1 MEIAIN
7 LVERKSSGGEQMENA
22 LTSLV
27 QSLNVF
33 YLLAGAVMILSMHAG
48 FAFLEAGTVRKKNQV
63 NALVKIIVDISVAT
77 VAYFFIGYPLAHGVS
92 FLKPASLLSQEHG
105 LELVRFFFLLMFA
118 ACISAI
124 VSGGVAERM
133 KFRPYVVAGF
143 FLAGVIY
150 PFFESLVW
158 AERFSSQ
165 FQGFVK
171 HIFGAPIHDFAGSMV
186 VHALGGWIAL
196 PALLLL
202 GPRMGRY
209 VKGKS
214 KPIPVSNIPYL
225 ALGSWILIVGWF
237 GFNVM
242 SSQKI
247 TDISGLVAVN
257 SLMATAGGI
266 LGGLIFGK
274 NDPGFIHN
282 GALAGL
288 VAICAGSD
296 VVNPVGALVI
306 GFVAALIF
314 VKAFVYEQERLKI
327 DDVLGVVPL
336 HGLNGLWG
344 GVAAG
349 IFGKKALW
357 GLGGVSLLSQ
367 LFGALLTL
375 VYAVVAG
382 FLLYGALKVTFGL
395 RLSQEEEFN
404 GSDLSIH
411 RVRAYPEEEIK
422 F

>member
-1 MEIAIN
+1 MEESFK
-7 LVERKSSGGEQMENA
+7 V
-22 LTSLV
+22 LV

-48 FAFLEAGTVRKKNQV
+48 FAFLEAGTVRRKNQV
-63 NALVKIIVDISVAT
+63 NALVKIIVDVSIAT
-77 VAYFFIGYPLAHGVS
+77 VAYFFIGYPLAHGVC
-92 FLKPASLLSQEHG
+92 FIKPASVLSADRG
-105 LELVRFFFLLMFA
+105 LELVRFFFLLTFA

-124 VSGGVAERM
+124 VSGGIAERM
-133 KFRPYVVAGF
+133 KFKPYVTAGF
-143 FLAGVIY
+143 FLSGVIY
-150 PFFESLVW
+150 PIFESLIW
-158 AERFSSQ
+158 AERWSGA
-165 FQGFVK
+165 FQSWVE

-186 VHALGGWIAL
+186 VHGLGGWIAL

-214 KPIPVSNIPYL
+214 RPIPVSNIPYL
-225 ALGSWILIVGWF
+225 ALGSWILIIGWF

-242 SSQKI
+242 SSQKF

-296 VVNPVGALVI
+296 IVNPVGALLI
-306 GFVAALIF
+306 GLIAAFIF
-314 VKAFVYEQERLKI
+314 IKAFIWEQENLRI

-336 HGLNGLWG
+336 HGLNGIWG
-344 GVAAG
+344 GIAAG
-349 IFGKKALW
+349 IFGQKFLW
-357 GLGGVSLLSQ
+357 GLGGVSILSQ
-367 LFGALLTL
+367 VFGALLT
-375 VYAVVAG
+375 VIYAILSG
-382 FLLYGALKVTFGL
+382 FILYGILKVTVGL
-395 RLSQEEEFN
+395 RLSEEEEFQ
-404 GSDLSIH
+404 GADLSIH
-411 RVRAYPEEEIK
+411 RVRAYPEEEVR

>member
-1 MEIAIN
+1 
-7 LVERKSSGGEQMENA
+7 LA
-22 LTSLV
+22 LEEGIKHLV

-48 FAFLEAGTVRKKNQV
+48 FAFLEAGTVRRKNQV
-63 NALVKIIVDISVAT
+63 NALVKIIVDVAVAT
-77 VAYFFIGYPLAHGVS
+77 VAYYFIGYPIAHEVC
-92 FLKPASLLSQEHG
+92 FVKPASALVADQG

-133 KFRPYVVAGF
+133 KFRPYVIAGF

-150 PFFESLVW
+150 PIFEALIW
-158 AERFSSQ
+158 GERWSPQ
-165 FQGFVK
+165 FQAWVK

-186 VHALGGWIAL
+186 VHGLGGIIAL
-196 PALLLL
+196 PAILLL

-214 KPIPVSNIPYL
+214 KPIPVSNIPFL
-225 ALGSWILIVGWF
+225 ALGSWILIIGWF

-242 SSQKI
+242 SSQKLE
-247 TDISGLVAVN
+247 DISGLVAVN
-257 SLMATAGGI
+257 SLMAAAGGI

-296 VVNPVGALVI
+296 VVNPIGALFI
-306 GFVAALIF
+306 GLVAAYIF
-314 VKAFVYEQERLKI
+314 IKFFVIFQEKLKI

-336 HGLNGLWG
+336 HGFNGIWG
-344 GVAAG
+344 GIAAG
-349 IFGKKALW
+349 IFGKKFLG
-357 GLGGVSLLSQ
+357 GLGGVSLGAQ
-367 LFGALLTL
+367 LFGALLMV
-375 VYAVVAG
+375 VYALVAG
-382 FLLYGALKVTFGL
+382 FVLYGSLKAIFGL
-395 RLSQEEEFN
+395 RLSEEEEFN
-404 GSDLSIH
+404 GADLSVH
-411 RVRAYPEEEIK
+411 RITAYPEEK
-422 F
+422 FKL

>member
-1 MEIAIN
+1 MA
-7 LVERKSSGGEQMENA
+7 VEEGIKH
-22 LTSLV
+22 LV

-48 FAFLEAGTVRKKNQV
+48 FAFLEAGTVRRKNQV
-63 NALVKIIVDISVAT
+63 NALVKIIVDVAVAT
-77 VAYFFIGYPLAHGVS
+77 VAYYFIGYPLAHKVC
-92 FLKPASLLSQEHG
+92 FIKPASALVSDQG

-133 KFRPYVVAGF
+133 KFRPYVIAGF

-150 PFFESLVW
+150 PIFEALIW
-158 AERFSSQ
+158 GERWSPA
-165 FQGFVK
+165 FQGWVE

-186 VHALGGWIAL
+186 VHGLGGIIAL
-196 PALLLL
+196 PAILLL

-209 VKGKS
+209 VRGKS

-225 ALGSWILIVGWF
+225 ALGSWILIIGWF

-242 SSQKI
+242 SSQKL

-266 LGGLIFGK
+266 IGGLLFGK

-296 VVNPVGALVI
+296 IVNPVGAFVI
-306 GFVAALIF
+306 GVVAAYIF
-314 VKAFVYEQERLKI
+314 IKFFVIFQERLKI

-336 HGLNGLWG
+336 HGFNGIWG
-344 GVAAG
+344 GIAAG
-349 IFGKKALW
+349 IFGQKFLG
-357 GLGGVSLLSQ
+357 GLGGVSLAAQ
-367 LFGALLTL
+367 IFGAVLMV
-375 VYAVVAG
+375 VYALVAG
-382 FLLYGALKVTFGL
+382 FILYGSLKAVFGL
-395 RLSQEEEFN
+395 RLSEEEEFN
-404 GSDLSIH
+404 GADLSIH
-411 RVRAYPEEEIK
+411 KITAYPEEK
-422 F
+422 FRV

>member
-1 MEIAIN
+1 ME
-7 LVERKSSGGEQMENA
+7 EA
-22 LTSLV
+22 LKSLV
-27 QSLNVF
+27 QSLNIF

-48 FAFLEAGTVRKKNQV
+48 FAFLEAGTVRRKNQV
-63 NALVKIIVDISVAT
+63 NALVKIIVDVSVAT
-77 VAYFFIGYPLAHGVS
+77 VAYYFIGYPLAHKVC
-92 FLKPASLLSQEHG
+92 FVKPAGSLFADHG

-133 KFRPYVVAGF
+133 KFKPYVTAGF

-150 PFFESLVW
+150 PIFEAMIW
-158 AERFSSQ
+158 AERWSGQ
-165 FQGFVK
+165 FQGWVE
-171 HIFGAPIHDFAGSMV
+171 HTFGAPIHDFAGSMV
-186 VHALGGWIAL
+186 VHGLGGWIAL

-214 KPIPVSNIPYL
+214 RPIPVSNIPYL
-225 ALGSWILIVGWF
+225 ALGSWILIIGWF

-242 SSQKI
+242 SSQKL

-296 VVNPVGALVI
+296 IVNPIGALVI
-306 GFVAALIF
+306 GFIAALIF
-314 VKAFVYEQERLKI
+314 VKAFIWEQEKLKI

-336 HGLNGLWG
+336 HGLNGIWG
-344 GVAAG
+344 GIAAG
-349 IFGKKALW
+349 IFGQKALW

-367 LFGALLTL
+367 VFGALLTV
-375 VYAVVAG
+375 VYALVAG
-382 FLLYGALKVTFGL
+382 FLLYGSLKVTMGL
-395 RLSQEEEFN
+395 RLTEEEEFQ

-411 RVRAYPEEEIK
+411 KVRAYPEEEIR

>member
-1 MEIAIN
+1 MEEA
-7 LVERKSSGGEQMENA
+7 LKS
-22 LTSLV
+22 LI
-27 QSLNVF
+27 QSLNIF

-63 NALVKIIVDISVAT
+63 NALVKIIVDVSVAT
-77 VAYFFIGYPLAHGVS
+77 VAYYFIGYPLAHKVC
-92 FLKPASLLSQEHG
+92 FVKPASSLFADHG

-133 KFRPYVVAGF
+133 KFKPYITAGF
-143 FLAGVIY
+143 FLAGVVY
-150 PFFESLVW
+150 PVFEALIW
-158 AERFSSQ
+158 AERWSGK
-165 FQGFVK
+165 FQGWVE
-171 HIFGAPIHDFAGSMV
+171 HTFGAPIHDFAGSMV
-186 VHALGGWIAL
+186 VHGLGGWIAL
-196 PALLLL
+196 PAILLL

-209 VKGKS
+209 VRGKS
-214 KPIPVSNIPYL
+214 RPIPVSNIPYL
-225 ALGSWILIVGWF
+225 ALGSWILIIGWF

-242 SSQKI
+242 SSQKL

-266 LGGLIFGK
+266 LGGVLFGK

-296 VVNPVGALVI
+296 VVNPIGALVI
-306 GFVAALIF
+306 GFIAALIF
-314 VKAFVYEQERLKI
+314 VKAFIWEQEKLKI

-336 HGLNGLWG
+336 HGLNGIWG
-344 GVAAG
+344 GIAAG
-349 IFGKKALW
+349 IFGKKLLW
-357 GLGGVSLLSQ
+357 GLGGVSLSAQ
-367 LFGALLTL
+367 IFGAVFTV
-375 VYAVVAG
+375 VYALVTG
-382 FLLYGALKVTFGL
+382 FLLYGALNVIMGL
-395 RLSQEEEFN
+395 RLTEEEEFN

-411 RVRAYPEEEIK
+411 KVRAYPEEEIR

>member
-1 MEIAIN
+1 MEAGI
-7 LVERKSSGGEQMENA
+7 ER
-22 LTSLV
+22 LL

-63 NALVKIIVDISVAT
+63 NALVKIIVDVSVAT
-77 VAYFFIGYPLAHGVS
+77 LAYYLVGYPLAHKIC
-92 FLKPASLLSQEHG
+92 FLKPASALTADQG
-105 LELVRFFFLLMFA
+105 LELTRFFFLLMFA

-133 KFRPYVVAGF
+133 KFKPYVTAGF

-150 PFFESLVW
+150 PVFEAFIW
-158 AERFSSQ
+158 GERWSPQ
-165 FQGFVK
+165 FQSWVE
-171 HIFGAPIHDFAGSMV
+171 HTFGAPIHDFAGSMV
-186 VHALGGWIAL
+186 VHGLGGWIAL
-196 PALLLL
+196 PAILLL

-209 VKGKS
+209 VRGRS
-214 KPIPVSNIPYL
+214 RPIPISNIPYL
-225 ALGSWILIVGWF
+225 ALGSWILIIGWF

-247 TDISGLVAVN
+247 EDISGLVAVN
-257 SLMATAGGI
+257 SLLATAGGLI
-266 LGGLIFGK
+266 GGLIFGK

-296 VVNPVGALVI
+296 IVNPLGAFVI
-306 GFVAALIF
+306 GLVAAFIF
-314 VKAFVYEQERLKI
+314 VKAFIYEQEVLKI

-344 GVAAG
+344 GIAAG
-349 IFGKKALW
+349 IFGKKLLW
-357 GLGGVSLLSQ
+357 GLGGVSLMAQ

-375 VYAVVAG
+375 VYAVAAG
-382 FLLYGALKVTFGL
+382 FVLYGALKVVMGL
-395 RLSQEEEFN
+395 RLSEEEEFN
-404 GSDLSIH
+404 GADLSIH
-411 RVRAYPEEEIK
+411 HITAYPEDRVKI
-422 F
+422 

>member
-1 MEIAIN
+1 METGIHH
-7 LVERKSSGGEQMENA
+7 L
-22 LTSLV
+22 L
-27 QSLNVF
+27 QSLNIF

-63 NALVKIIVDISVAT
+63 NALVKIIVDVAVAT
-77 VAYFFIGYPLAHGVS
+77 MAYYLIGYPLAHKVC
-92 FLKPASLLSQEHG
+92 FIKPASQLMGDQG

-133 KFRPYVVAGF
+133 KFKPYVTAGF

-150 PFFESLVW
+150 PVFEALIW
-158 AERFSSQ
+158 GERWSPV
-165 FQGFVK
+165 FQNWVK

-186 VHALGGWIAL
+186 VHGLGGWIAL
-196 PALLLL
+196 PAVLLL

-209 VKGKS
+209 VRGKS
-214 KPIPVSNIPYL
+214 KPIPISNIPYL
-225 ALGSWILIVGWF
+225 ALGSWILIIGWF

-242 SSQKI
+242 SSQKLE
-247 TDISGLVAVN
+247 DISGLVAVN
-257 SLMATAGGI
+257 SLLATAGGLI
-266 LGGLIFGK
+266 GGVIFGK

-296 VVNPVGALVI
+296 VVNPLSAFVI

-314 VKAFVYEQERLKI
+314 VKAFIYEQEVLKI

-344 GVAAG
+344 GIAAG
-349 IFGKKALW
+349 IFGQKVLW
-357 GLGGVSLLSQ
+357 GLGGVSFLAQ
-367 LFGALLTL
+367 MFGALLTL
-375 VYAVVAG
+375 VYALAAG
-382 FLLYGALKVTFGL
+382 FILYGTLKAVMGL
-395 RLSQEEEFN
+395 RLSEEEEFE
-404 GSDLSIH
+404 GADLSIH
-411 RVRAYPEEEIK
+411 HITAYPEDRIK
-422 F
+422 V

>member
-1 MEIAIN
+1 MAEVGISA
-7 LVERKSSGGEQMENA
+7 
-22 LTSLV
+22 LV
-27 QSLNVF
+27 QSLNIF

-63 NALVKIIVDISVAT
+63 NALVKIIVDVSVAT
-77 VAYFFIGYPLAHGVS
+77 LAYFFIGYPLAHEVS
-92 FLKPASLLSQEHG
+92 FIKPADALFADHG

-133 KFRPYVVAGF
+133 KFRPYVIAGF

-150 PFFESLVW
+150 PIFEALIW
-158 AERFSSQ
+158 AERWSEK
-165 FQGFVK
+165 FQGWVA
-171 HIFGAPIHDFAGSMV
+171 HTFGAPVHDFAGSMV
-186 VHALGGWIAL
+186 VHGLGGWIAL

-202 GPRMGRY
+202 GARMGRY

-214 KPIPVSNIPYL
+214 RPIPVSNIPYL
-225 ALGSWILIVGWF
+225 ALGSWILIIGWF

-296 VVNPVGALVI
+296 IVNPIGAFLI

-314 VKAFVYEQERLKI
+314 VKAFIWEQEKLKI

-336 HGLNGLWG
+336 HGLNGIWG

-349 IFGKKALW
+349 IFGQKALW
-357 GLGGVSLLSQ
+357 GMGGVSLASQ
-367 LFGALLTL
+367 LFGAFFTVL
-375 VYAVVAG
+375 YALATG
-382 FLLYGALKVTFGL
+382 FLLYGILKITVGL
-395 RLSQEEEFN
+395 RLSEEEEFN

-411 RVRAYPEEEIK
+411 KVRAYPEDEIR

>member
-1 MEIAIN
+1 MEVGI
-7 LVERKSSGGEQMENA
+7 ER
-22 LTSLV
+22 LL
-27 QSLNVF
+27 QSLNIF

-63 NALVKIIVDISVAT
+63 NALVKIIVDVSVAT
-77 VAYFFIGYPLAHGVS
+77 LAYYLIGYPIAHKVC
-92 FLKPASLLSQEHG
+92 FVKPASGLMADQG

-133 KFRPYVVAGF
+133 KFRPYITAGF
-143 FLAGVIY
+143 FLAGVVY
-150 PFFESLVW
+150 PIFEALIW
-158 AERFSSQ
+158 GERWSPA
-165 FQGFVK
+165 FQGWVK

-186 VHALGGWIAL
+186 VHGLGGWIAL
-196 PALLLL
+196 PAILLL

-214 KPIPVSNIPYL
+214 RPIPISNIPYL
-225 ALGSWILIVGWF
+225 ALGSWILIIGWF

-242 SSQKI
+242 SSQKLE
-247 TDISGLVAVN
+247 DISGLVAVN

-266 LGGLIFGK
+266 IGGVLFGK

-296 VVNPVGALVI
+296 IVNPLGAFVI
-306 GFVAALIF
+306 GLIAAFIF
-314 VKAFVYEQERLKI
+314 VKAFIYEQEVLKI

-349 IFGKKALW
+349 IFGQKFLW
-357 GLGGVSLLSQ
+357 GLGGVSFWAQ

-382 FLLYGALKVTFGL
+382 FILYGALKKIMGL
-395 RLSQEEEFN
+395 RLSEEEEFE
-404 GSDLSIH
+404 GADISIH
-411 RVRAYPEEEIK
+411 RITAYPEDRVRV
-422 F
+422 

>member
-1 MEIAIN
+1 MEAGI
-7 LVERKSSGGEQMENA
+7 ER
-22 LTSLV
+22 LL

-63 NALVKIIVDISVAT
+63 NALVKIIVDVSVAT
-77 VAYFFIGYPLAHGVS
+77 LAYYFIGYPLAHKICFV
-92 FLKPASLLSQEHG
+92 KPASELVVDQG
-105 LELVRFFFLLMFA
+105 LELTRFFFLLMFA

-133 KFRPYVVAGF
+133 KFKPYVTAGF

-150 PFFESLVW
+150 PIFEALIW
-158 AERFSSQ
+158 GERWSPQ
-165 FQGFVK
+165 FQSWVK
-171 HIFGAPIHDFAGSMV
+171 HTFGAPIHDFAGSMV
-186 VHALGGWIAL
+186 VHGLGGWIAL
-196 PALLLL
+196 PAILLL

-209 VKGKS
+209 VRGRS
-214 KPIPVSNIPYL
+214 RPIPISNIPYL
-225 ALGSWILIVGWF
+225 ALGSWILIIGWF

-247 TDISGLVAVN
+247 EDISGLVAVN
-257 SLMATAGGI
+257 SLLATAGGLI
-266 LGGLIFGK
+266 GGLVFGK

-296 VVNPVGALVI
+296 IVNPLGAFVI
-306 GFVAALIF
+306 GLVAAFLF
-314 VKAFVYEQERLKI
+314 VKAFIYEQEVLKI

-344 GVAAG
+344 GIAAG
-349 IFGKKALW
+349 IFGKKLLW
-357 GLGGVSLLSQ
+357 GLGGVSLMAQ
-367 LFGALLTL
+367 LFGAFLTL

-382 FLLYGALKVTFGL
+382 LILYGVLKVTVGL
-395 RLSQEEEFN
+395 RLSEEEEFD
-404 GSDLSIH
+404 GADLSIH
-411 RVRAYPEEEIK
+411 HITAYPEDRVKI
-422 F
+422 

>member
-1 MEIAIN
+1 ME
-7 LVERKSSGGEQMENA
+7 SGVKE
-22 LTSLV
+22 LL
-27 QSLNVF
+27 QSLNIF

-48 FAFLEAGTVRKKNQV
+48 FAFLEAGTVRRKNQV
-63 NALVKIIVDISVAT
+63 NALVKIIVDVSVAT
-77 VAYFFIGYPLAHGVS
+77 LAYYFIGYPLAHKIS
-92 FLKPASLLSQEHG
+92 FLRPADSLFADHG

-133 KFRPYVVAGF
+133 KFKPYVVAGF

-150 PFFESLVW
+150 PVFEALIW
-158 AERFSSQ
+158 AERWSGS
-165 FQGFVK
+165 FQGWVE
-171 HIFGAPIHDFAGSMV
+171 HTFGAPIHDFAGSMV
-186 VHALGGWIAL
+186 VHGLGGWIAL

-214 KPIPVSNIPYL
+214 RPIPVSNIPYL
-225 ALGSWILIVGWF
+225 ALGSWILIIGWF

-242 SSQKI
+242 SSQKL

-296 VVNPVGALVI
+296 IVNPLGALLI
-306 GFVAALIF
+306 GFIAALIF
-314 VKAFVYEQERLKI
+314 VKAFVWEQERLKI

-336 HGLNGLWG
+336 HGLNGVWG
-344 GVAAG
+344 GIAAG
-349 IFGKKALW
+349 IFGQKALW

-367 LFGALLTL
+367 IFGALLTL
-375 VYAVVAG
+375 LYALTAG
-382 FLLYGALKVTFGL
+382 FILYGALKATMGL
-395 RLSQEEEFN
+395 RLTEEEEFN

-411 RVRAYPEEEIK
+411 KVRAYPEEEIR

>member
-1 MEIAIN
+1 ME
-7 LVERKSSGGEQMENA
+7 GGI
-22 LTSLV
+22 SHLV

-63 NALVKIIVDISVAT
+63 NALVKIIVDVSVAT
-77 VAYFFIGYPLAHGVS
+77 LAYYLIGYPLAHKVC
-92 FLKPASLLSQEHG
+92 FVKPASSLVSDQG

-133 KFRPYVVAGF
+133 KFKPYITAGF

-150 PFFESLVW
+150 PIFEALIW
-158 AERFSSQ
+158 GERWSPA
-165 FQGFVK
+165 FQGWVE

-186 VHALGGWIAL
+186 VHGLGGWIAL
-196 PALLLL
+196 PAIILL

-209 VKGKS
+209 VRGKS
-214 KPIPVSNIPYL
+214 RPIPISNIPYL
-225 ALGSWILIVGWF
+225 ALGSWILIIGWF

-247 TDISGLVAVN
+247 EDISGLVAVN
-257 SLMATAGGI
+257 SLLATAGGLI
-266 LGGLIFGK
+266 GGLVFGK

-296 VVNPVGALVI
+296 IVNPLGAFVI
-306 GFVAALIF
+306 GFIAALIF
-314 VKAFVYEQERLKI
+314 VKAFIYEQEALKI

-344 GVAAG
+344 GIAAG
-349 IFGKKALW
+349 IFGKKFLW
-357 GLGGVSLLSQ
+357 GLGGVSLLAQ

-375 VYAVVAG
+375 CYALVAG
-382 FLLYGALKVTFGL
+382 FVLYGTLKAVMGL
-395 RLSQEEEFN
+395 RLSEEEEFE
-404 GSDLSIH
+404 GADLSIH
-411 RVRAYPEEEIK
+411 HITAYPEDRVK
-422 F
+422 V